1 MTVVL
6 LLVNVAV
13 FVVHEILQA
22 GHNLPVIKWFAL
34 HLPIIKWFALNPVM
48 PSLPQ
53 LLTTQAPFSVLQFVQ
68 GNIHVLW
75 QLVTFQFLHSGALH
89 LLMNCIAIFFFG
101 RVVEETLGRTGF
113 LKLYFL
119 SGITGGVLQIV
130 LCWFLPPHFGLG
142 PVLGASAGAFG
153 LVAAFATMFPEQS
166 LTVLLAFII
175 PVTMRAKYLLYGFG
189 LFALVGVVA
198 PFGKVAHAAHLG
210 GILTGVAYIVWVV
223 KPADGLFASQSSGF
237 PETPRELVSA
247 SAPRR
252 SLWQRD
258 KKRQPDDL
266 PPAEF
271 ISREVDPI
279 LDKISAHGIQS
290 LTARERRILEAAR
303 YKMGR
308 K

>member
-1 MTVVL
+1 L
-6 LLVNVAV
+6 
-13 FVVHEILQA
+13 ILQE
-22 GHNLPVIKWFAL
+22 GHFFSV
-34 HLPIIKWFALNPVM
+34 IKWFALNPVR
-48 PSLPQ
+48 PSLPA
-53 LLTTQAPFSVLQFVQ
+53 LWAAPASFSVLQFAQ

-89 LLMNCIAIFFFG
+89 LLMNCVAIFFFG
-101 RVVEETLGRTGF
+101 RVMEETLGRSGF

-119 SGITGGVLQIV
+119 SGITGGVLQV
-130 LCWFLPPHFGLG
+130 ALSWFLPGHFGLG

-153 LVAAFATMFPEQS
+153 LVAAFAALYPEQS

-198 PFGKVAHAAHLG
+198 PFGNVAHAAHLG
-210 GILTGVAYIVWVV
+210 GMLAGVAYIVWRV
-223 KPADGLFASQSSGF
+223 KPADGLFAPRSSGF
-237 PETPRELVSA
+237 SETPRELVNA

-258 KKRQPDDL
+258 KERQPDDL

-290 LTARERRILEAAR
+290 LTPRERRILEAAR
-303 YKMGR
+303 HKMGR